1 MCVRGFTLTLFFHC
15 DLLHQRASSK
25 MLELIKSFVTS
36 VENPGFDVVKSNAEI
51 LVLRDH
57 ETGKKSVV
65 NSYPAASK
73 STSFFLRVYV
83 RRLVCCSCLTHP
95 HNLSLIPQR
104 CAVLVASKSVA
115 PSCFVSCLLL
125 LVSLFSLFHKKVF
138 CGWKKPPSCPQ
149 VVSIATY
156 WFVTVYCDYAFI
168 SQRNI
173 THKSTLFSVF

>member
-25 MLELIKSFVTS
+25 MLDLIKSFVTS
-36 VENPGFDVVKSNAEI
+36 VEHPGFDVVKSNAEI

-73 STSFFLRVYV
+73 STFFFLRVYV

-95 HNLSLIPQR
+95 HYLSLTPQR
-104 CAVLVASKSVA
+104 CAVLVASKLSQH
-115 PSCFVSCLLL
+115 
-125 LVSLFSLFHKKVF
+125 LVSYHVCFFLSHCFPCFTKKVF
-138 CGWKKPPSCPQ
+138 CGWKKLPSCPQ
-149 VVSIATY
+149 VVSNAT
-156 WFVTVYCDYAFI
+156 
-168 SQRNI
+168 
-173 THKSTLFSVF
+173 